1 VFDPKL
7 PHTRGTFN
15 LSSLKYPELIARF
28 DRFLAE
34 HHQEVEALKARY
46 QVEANLDS
54 EYLGMEQWKVDF
66 LKRQK
71 EKARP

>member
-1 VFDPKL
+1 M
-7 PHTRGTFN
+7 
-15 LSSLKYPELIARF
+15 ARF

-34 HHQEVEALKARY
+34 HRQEVDALKARY

-54 EYLGMEQWKVDF
+54 EFLGMEQWKIDF

-71 EKARP
+71 EKANP